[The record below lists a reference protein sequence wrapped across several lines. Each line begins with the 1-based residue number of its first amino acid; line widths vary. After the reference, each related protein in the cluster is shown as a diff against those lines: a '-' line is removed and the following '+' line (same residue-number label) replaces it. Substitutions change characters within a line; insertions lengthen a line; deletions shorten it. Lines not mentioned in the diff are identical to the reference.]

1 MTKDEKM
8 DKLRRD
14 NSELIEKLS
23 KKLLKSIEQRID
35 EGGGIEL
42 KDYKAVT
49 GALKELKEMHRADE
63 QRAGEDKKDETL
75 TVRFVGEA
83 EEYSK

>member
-1 MTKDEKM
+1 MTKEERM

-14 NSELIEKLS
+14 NGELIEKLS
-23 KKLLKSIEQRID
+23 KKLLKSIEQRLD
-35 EGGGIEL
+35 EGSGIEL

-63 QRAGEDKKDETL
+63 AQCAEKKDEGL

-83 EEYSK
+83 EEYSR

>member
-1 MTKDEKM
+1 MTKEERM

-14 NSELIEKLS
+14 NGELIEKLS
-23 KKLLKSIEQRID
+23 KKLLKSIEQRLD
-35 EGGGIEL
+35 EGSGIEL

-63 QRAGEDKKDETL
+63 AQSAEKKDEGL

-83 EEYSK
+83 EEYSR

>member
-1 MTKDEKM
+1 MTKEEKM
-8 DKLRRD
+8 EKLRRD

-35 EGGGIEL
+35 DGGGIEL

-63 QRAGEDKKDETL
+63 HKTADEKKDEAL

-83 EEYSK
+83 EEYSR